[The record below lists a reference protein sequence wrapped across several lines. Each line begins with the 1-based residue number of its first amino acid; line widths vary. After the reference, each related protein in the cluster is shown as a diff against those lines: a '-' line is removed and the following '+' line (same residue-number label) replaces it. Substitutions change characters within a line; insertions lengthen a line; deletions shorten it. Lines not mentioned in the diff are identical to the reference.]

1 METDLLE
8 QNDLPFCDIE
18 EGNGRRLAT
27 FIASQFGAAVEAEQE
42 SEISRLQHS
51 SDSSCNTTA

>member
-27 FIASQFGAAVEAEQE
+27 FIASLFGAAV
-42 SEISRLQHS
+42 
-51 SDSSCNTTA
+51 

>member
-27 FIASQFGAAVEAEQE
+27 FIASLFGAAVEAEQE